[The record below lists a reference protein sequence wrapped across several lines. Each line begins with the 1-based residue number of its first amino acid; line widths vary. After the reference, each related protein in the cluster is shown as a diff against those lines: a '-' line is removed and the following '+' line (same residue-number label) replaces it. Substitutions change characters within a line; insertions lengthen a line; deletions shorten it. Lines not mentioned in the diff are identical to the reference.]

1 MQGVHTAYYLVH
13 LMSGSK
19 DFEKED
25 RQAAT
30 NFAEAAKKAGV
41 RRIIYLGGLGDDA
54 DPKLSPHLRSRH
66 EVGKILRDS
75 GVETIE
81 FRASLVIGTGSLSFD
96 LVKSLT
102 DRLPVMLC
110 PRWLTTPTQP
120 IAVDD
125 VLAYLL
131 AAKDL
136 PPGESRIFEIGSPDV
151 TTYGDMI
158 REYARQK
165 GLRRWLISV
174 PVLTPY
180 LSSLWLALV
189 TPASFEVGRHLI
201 EGLKNPTVVRDKKAL
216 EVFPIRPMGMQ
227 EAIQKG
233 HRQHDRGGRY
243 QFIAVIDSCSTVA
256 MDNRR
261 LARPGEE
268 FVAPWSSTGSAQRA
282 TTWPRRWSGWPGRLA
297 TASASTCRP
306 SMTRRVGEVGRSEDH
321 RAREALPVLRH
332 GHGGPLLRTR
342 GGEVPPVPGLR
353 LRPDPAAL
361 HPRRVAAVHLPAGA
375 DRVPGDDLIGPPV
388 HQGLGSWPARLPNV
402 GQPGSLNARVLSSAG
417 RTSRLPFDRAP
428 GPHTEATPM
437 SLCPSSRRSSCGGTS
452 STWRSRSSSGQ
463 RVRGDHHVAGERHPD
478 AADRVGAPAA

>member
-1 MQGVHTAYYLVH
+1 MPTLESETPDVPKASVVLLTGASGYVGGRLIPLLEQQPVVLRSLARNPDKLRPLVKESTQIVRGDILDPPSLDEALNGVHTAYYLVH

-19 DFEKED
+19 DFEKDD
-25 RQAAT
+25 RQAAL
-30 NFAEAAKKAGV
+30 NFAGAAKKAGV

-66 EVGKILRDS
+66 EVGKILRNS

-136 PPGESRIFEIGSPDV
+136 PPGESRIFEIGSPNV
-151 TTYGDMI
+151 TTYGGMI

-189 TPASFEVGRHLI
+189 TPTAFEVGRHLI
-201 EGLKNPTVVRDKKAL
+201 EGLKNPTVVQHKTAL
-216 EVFPIRPMGMQ
+216 DVFPIRPMGIR
-227 EAIQKG
+227 EAIQ
-233 HRQHDRGGRY
+233 R
-243 QFIAVIDSCSTVA
+243 ALT
-256 MDNRR
+256 N
-261 LARPGEE
+261 
-268 FVAPWSSTGSAQRA
+268 SS
-282 TTWPRRWSGWPGRLA
+282 P
-297 TASASTCRP
+297 
-306 SMTRRVGEVGRSEDH
+306 
-321 RAREALPVLRH
+321 
-332 GHGGPLLRTR
+332 
-342 GGEVPPVPGLR
+342 
-353 LRPDPAAL
+353 
-361 HPRRVAAVHLPAGA
+361 
-375 DRVPGDDLIGPPV
+375 
-388 HQGLGSWPARLPNV
+388 
-402 GQPGSLNARVLSSAG
+402 
-417 RTSRLPFDRAP
+417 
-428 GPHTEATPM
+428 
-437 SLCPSSRRSSCGGTS
+437 
-452 STWRSRSSSGQ
+452 
-463 RVRGDHHVAGERHPD
+463 
-478 AADRVGAPAA
+478 

>member
-1 MQGVHTAYYLVH
+1 MANPDDENRPLILLTGGSGYVGGWMIPLLEHQPVRLRCLARSPEKMRSRVQPGTEIVQGDVLDPASLDRALQEVQTAYYLVH

-30 NFAEAAKKAGV
+30 NFAQAARKAGV
-41 RRIIYLGGLGDDA
+41 RRIVYLGGLGDDA

-66 EVGKILRDS
+66 EVGQILRDS
-75 GVETIE
+75 GVETVE

-131 AAKDL
+131 AAKEL
-136 PPGESRIFEIGSPDV
+136 PPGQSRIFEIGSPDV
-151 TTYGDMI
+151 TTYGGMI

-201 EGLKNPTVVRDKKAL
+201 EGLKNPTVVRDKTAL
-216 EVFPIRPMGMQ
+216 DVFPIRPMGIQ
-227 EAIQKG
+227 EAIQK
-233 HRQHDRGGRY
+233 
-243 QFIAVIDSCSTVA
+243 A
-256 MDNRR
+256 
-261 LARPGEE
+261 LAR
-268 FVAPWSSTGSAQRA
+268 
-282 TTWPRRWSGWPGRLA
+282 TT
-297 TASASTCRP
+297 T
-306 SMTRRVGEVGRSEDH
+306 
-321 RAREALPVLRH
+321 
-332 GHGGPLLRTR
+332 
-342 GGEVPPVPGLR
+342 
-353 LRPDPAAL
+353 
-361 HPRRVAAVHLPAGA
+361 
-375 DRVPGDDLIGPPV
+375 
-388 HQGLGSWPARLPNV
+388 
-402 GQPGSLNARVLSSAG
+402 
-417 RTSRLPFDRAP
+417 
-428 GPHTEATPM
+428 
-437 SLCPSSRRSSCGGTS
+437 
-452 STWRSRSSSGQ
+452 
-463 RVRGDHHVAGERHPD
+463 
-478 AADRVGAPAA
+478 

>member
-1 MQGVHTAYYLVH
+1 MPKVDDEIRPLILVAGGSGYVGGRLIPLLKKQGVRVRCLARSPEKIRSRVQPGTEIVQGDVLDPASLDRALQGVQTAYYLVH

-30 NFAEAAKKAGV
+30 NFSQAAKKAGV

-66 EVGKILRDS
+66 EVGDILRTS

-102 DRLPVMLC
+102 NRLPVMLC

-131 AAKDL
+131 SAKDL

-151 TTYGDMI
+151 TTYGGMI

-201 EGLKNPTVVRDKKAL
+201 EGLKNPTVVRDRAAL
-216 EVFPIRPMGMQ
+216 DVFPIRPMEIR
-227 EAIQKG
+227 EAIQK
-233 HRQHDRGGRY
+233 
-243 QFIAVIDSCSTVA
+243 A
-256 MDNRR
+256 
-261 LARPGEE
+261 L
-268 FVAPWSSTGSAQRA
+268 
-282 TTWPRRWSGWPGRLA
+282 
-297 TASASTCRP
+297 AST
-306 SMTRRVGEVGRSEDH
+306 
-321 RAREALPVLRH
+321 
-332 GHGGPLLRTR
+332 
-342 GGEVPPVPGLR
+342 
-353 LRPDPAAL
+353 
-361 HPRRVAAVHLPAGA
+361 
-375 DRVPGDDLIGPPV
+375 
-388 HQGLGSWPARLPNV
+388 
-402 GQPGSLNARVLSSAG
+402 
-417 RTSRLPFDRAP
+417 
-428 GPHTEATPM
+428 TE
-437 SLCPSSRRSSCGGTS
+437 
-452 STWRSRSSSGQ
+452 
-463 RVRGDHHVAGERHPD
+463 
-478 AADRVGAPAA
+478 